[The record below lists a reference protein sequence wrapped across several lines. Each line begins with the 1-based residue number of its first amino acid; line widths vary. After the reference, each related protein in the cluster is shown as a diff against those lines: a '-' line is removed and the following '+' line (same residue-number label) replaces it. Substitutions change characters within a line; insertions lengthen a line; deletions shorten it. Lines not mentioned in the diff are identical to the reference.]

1 MAELAVTVLRVTV
14 TAAASPERV
23 FAVLT
28 DWDRHHEWM
37 VATRARVTRGDGR
50 GVGSALAAFTGAG
63 PVGFTDTMEI
73 TRWEPPHTVE
83 VRHTGR
89 VVRGTGAFRVRP
101 GPGGGAV
108 IRWEERLDLP
118 FGPVGRLGRWVAG
131 PVGAAFLRLSLRRLA
146 RLCAADRPGTAAPR

>member
-1 MAELAVTVLRVTV
+1 
-14 TAAASPERV
+14 
-23 FAVLT
+23 
-28 DWDRHHEWM
+28 
-37 VATRARVTRGDGR
+37 
-50 GVGSALAAFTGAG
+50 
-63 PVGFTDTMEI
+63 VGFTDTMEI

>member
-101 GPGGGAV
+101 GPGGAV

>member
-1 MAELAVTVLRVTV
+1 MAETALAVTVAV
-14 TAAASPERV
+14 AASPERV